1 MTKGSPLVL
10 KVVGCEVV
18 CNETCNVMFAEKHVK
33 AKGLDTVAL
42 LFKKSNINGMARMC
56 G

>member
-18 CNETCNVMFAEKHVK
+18 CNEACNVMFTEKHVK
-33 AKGLDTVAL
+33 AKGLHTVL
-42 LFKKSNINGMARMC
+42 LFKKSNGMARMC